1 MQERA
6 AGASSLVCTD
16 LYGNK
21 NVVEEDIRDVSTKIC
36 RSCCWHDG
44 TLKHQKYTY
53 RKCEKF
59 HLHSPLQQ
67 ANEHFSSFFESIIY
81 SLLFAAFCF
90 HLNSSMRNK
99 TGTPRFLGKWSPLS
113 QSLSGRS
120 PADQKARGLWV
131 RDWLTNKTPSSK
143 SRHGKVR

>member
-1 MQERA
+1 MINLPPADWKHIQAQIA
-6 AGASSLVCTD
+6 AASKQSM
-16 LYGNK
+16 
-21 NVVEEDIRDVSTKIC
+21 
-36 RSCCWHDG
+36 HAG
-44 TLKHQKYTY
+44 TQ
-53 RKCEKF
+53 F